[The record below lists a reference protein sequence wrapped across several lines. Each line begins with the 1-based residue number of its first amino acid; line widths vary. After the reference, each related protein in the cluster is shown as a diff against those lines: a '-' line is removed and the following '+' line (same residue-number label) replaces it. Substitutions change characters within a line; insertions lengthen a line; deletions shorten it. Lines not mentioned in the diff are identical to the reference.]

1 MIVKGR
7 RLAARVGG
15 LIMKKHLNRLGACL
29 LAASL
34 GLAAAPALADDDCDV
49 PVDRWQTRDAVHQWA
64 ARQGWNLRRVKIDD
78 GCYEVRGEDDQGR
91 AFTAKLD
98 PETLKVME
106 IKYRDHGDRERRR
119 DHDRDRE
126 HERAR
131 DQSSSATPGATSA
144 VPAGQAP
151 GPISVGGARIE

>member
-1 MIVKGR
+1 
-7 RLAARVGG
+7 
-15 LIMKKHLNRLGACL
+15 MKKHLNRLGACL

-49 PVDRWQTRDAVHQWA
+49 PVDRWQTRGAVHQWA
-64 ARQGWNLRRVKIDD
+64 ARQGWDLQRVKIDD
-78 GCYEVRGEDDQGR
+78 GCYEVRGEDAQGR
-91 AFTAKLD
+91 AFKAKLD

-119 DHDRDRE
+119 DRDHDRDRE
-126 HERAR
+126 RERAR
-131 DQSSSATPGATSA
+131 DQSSNATPGAA
-144 VPAGQAP
+144 PVVPAGQAS